1 MCTSW
6 CLGITP
12 PATTI
17 FPLSSN
23 RWQLDLALPTFIS
36 PLNEEMFELLFTF
49 RENRSRSRVNQTCG
63 CLKIMV
69 CKEIQSH
76 PFLFIMV
83 FSPTNQLFFVLYN
96 TIHSF
101 FNGFLAYKAA
111 NQLIFVLPINT
122 ISILLGSSVSLTWSF
137 MERQTVEVKE
147 IKAFW
152 EGVKS
157 SNAPPWCRLFVWQ
170 MTIYCKR
177 ELPSC

>member
-1 MCTSW
+1 MSW
-6 CLGITP
+6 NN
-12 PATTI
+12 
-17 FPLSSN
+17 SSCN
-23 RWQLDLALPTFIS
+23 DNLPTILKQMAARS
-36 PLNEEMFELLFTF
+36 GSTNIHFTF
-49 RENRSRSRVNQTCG
+49 KWRNVWITIYIPGKSQQIQSQS
-63 CLKIMV
+63 ISQMV

-96 TIHSF
+96 TINSF